1 MSKKKI
7 REWAVTIVC
16 CVIIAA
22 VGLAVVIGG
31 LCAACYLDPRHET
44 YTVNA
49 EYVGSHNN
57 SIFYADENG
66 EVWELENAEPV
77 GENVILVMNDRGTA
91 NIFDDKIIEVKPA
104 E

>member
-7 REWAVTIVC
+7 KEWAKAIVC

-22 VGLAVVIGG
+22 VGLAV
-31 LCAACYLDPRHET
+31 LCGACYLDPRHKV
-44 YTVNA
+44 YTVSA
-49 EYVGSHNN
+49 EYVGSRNN

-66 EVWELENAEPV
+66 EVWELKNAEPIN
-77 GENVILVMNDRGTA
+77 GSVILVMNDRGTA
-91 NIFDDKIIEVKPA
+91 NNFDDKIIEVKSA